1 MTDTSGASAA
11 SKTPVEKDARIKS
24 AARDALLLLDY
35 AVASGFTTE
44 DGRSVPDDVISI
56 IQTTAAK
63 LGPLDRSSKSSGD
76 ETISAA
82 EWVGFE
88 LAYYRLASL
97 MRPIT
102 AETLRNTEGTS
113 DGDDSIAVQS
123 RLWDGVLTLRNV
135 LFGFSPAQR
144 FTRGLWIVAIA
155 FALFVVASEWYLV
168 LTAHEGDQIKVI
180 FWRSIVELLVPWA
193 YGGLGS
199 CVYLLKSAHVFIHQR
214 TFDLRRKP
222 EYFNRILLGTIA
234 GGAIILFVNQII
246 GDDGGVVRLSSA
258 ALGFLAG
265 YSTEFLFNTIERV
278 ISAILPKV
286 GIGTVATQRPAPPP
300 AKPVEFSELAAL
312 YGSAKTKEDR
322 EFFRSLIEQAV
333 KKP

>member
-1 MTDTSGASAA
+1 
-11 SKTPVEKDARIKS
+11 
-24 AARDALLLLDY
+24 
-35 AVASGFTTE
+35 
-44 DGRSVPDDVISI
+44 
-56 IQTTAAK
+56 
-63 LGPLDRSSKSSGD
+63 
-76 ETISAA
+76 
-82 EWVGFE
+82 
-88 LAYYRLASL
+88 

-113 DGDDSIAVQS
+113 KDDELITAAEPRLRDGILA
-123 RLWDGVLTLRNV
+123 LRNV

-155 FALFVVASEWYLV
+155 FALFVIGSEWYLV
-168 LTAHEGDQIKVI
+168 LSAHEGDQMEVI

-246 GDDGGVVRLSSA
+246 SDDGSVVRLSSA

-286 GIGTVATQRPAPPP
+286 GIDTVARQRPPPS
-300 AKPVEFSELAAL
+300 KPIEFSELAAL
-312 YGSAKTKEDR
+312 YDSAKSKEDR
-322 EFFRSLIEQAV
+322 EFFRALIEQAT